1 MEKHTCDCGESYILI
16 EPIQEELHL
25 ITRSNCQKVVGGYYV
40 NYICNNCG
48 EIISHFDKEM
58 VVE

>member
-1 MEKHTCDCGESYILI
+1 MEKHECDCGQSYITI
-16 EPIQEELHL
+16 EPIEEDLHL
-25 ITRSNCQKVVGGYYV
+25 VTRHNCEKVIGGYFV

-48 EIISHFDKEM
+48 EIISHFDREM

>member
-1 MEKHTCDCGESYILI
+1 MKKHDCSCGLAYITI
-16 EPIQEELHL
+16 EPIQEEVYL
-25 ITRSNCQKVVGGYYV
+25 ITRFNCEKVIGGYYV

-58 VVE
+58 VTE